1 MEQSLENKS
10 VFKNKLINFYNLNKF
25 KIYTFIIILVLTLI
39 SFIFLKNYNEKNN
52 ILLAEKYIEAG
63 LNLTSEDKEVAKKIY
78 QEIILSKNKFYS
90 ILALNSIIEKN
101 LISDKEKILEYFN
114 LLEKSAH
121 SENQKDLIIL
131 KKALY
136 LMKNSEVQ
144 ESENLLKE
152 LVNKDSHIRKLAEEL
167 LLN

>member
-63 LNLTSEDKEVAKKIY
+63 LI
-78 QEIILSKNKFYS
+78 
-90 ILALNSIIEKN
+90 
-101 LISDKEKILEYFN
+101 
-114 LLEKSAH
+114 
-121 SENQKDLIIL
+121 
-131 KKALY
+131 
-136 LMKNSEVQ
+136 
-144 ESENLLKE
+144 
-152 LVNKDSHIRKLAEEL
+152 
-167 LLN
+167 

>member
-101 LISDKEKILEYFN
+101 LINDKKKILEYFN

>member
-90 ILALNSIIEKN
+90 ILALNTIIEKN
-101 LISDKEKILEYFN
+101 LINDKKKILEYFN

>member
-10 VFKNKLINFYNLNKF
+10 VFKNKLINYYNLNKF
-25 KIYTFIIILVLTLI
+25 KIYTFIIILVLILI

-63 LNLTSEDKEVAKKIY
+63 LTLKSEDKEGAKKIY

-90 ILALNSIIEKN
+90 ILALNSIIEKK
-101 LISDKEKILEYFN
+101 LINDKEKILEYFN

>member
-101 LISDKEKILEYFN
+101 LINDKEKILEYFN

>member
-10 VFKNKLINFYNLNKF
+10 VFKNKLINFYNLNNF

-101 LISDKEKILEYFN
+101 LINDKEKILEYFN

>member
-1 MEQSLENKS
+1 M
-10 VFKNKLINFYNLNKF
+10 
-25 KIYTFIIILVLTLI
+25 
-39 SFIFLKNYNEKNN
+39 
-52 ILLAEKYIEAG
+52 
-63 LNLTSEDKEVAKKIY
+63 TSEDKEVAKKIY

-101 LISDKEKILEYFN
+101 LINDKEKILEYFN